1 MSANLP
7 TVRATSGLAL
17 SEGPSILAEKPVRL
31 STSGSVRPGIMRVVR
46 AHADKPGVREAYE
59 AGVDA
64 GKNWKLIEA
73 DVRRAARLDDD
84 APSPLTPHNPPYF
97 IVRRGDFSLPTI
109 ADKIMELYG
118 EDRGEGRQLYSL
130 PVMFLIDSWLTVL
143 PHEFAENSKSGK
155 KHWSVYDADGIRRC
169 MEPGS
174 PVYDEKAKRYHRTMG
189 GVPPKMREWNDG
201 KCNTDL
207 CEQFQT
213 GKCKLSGRLFFSIP
227 GVPGGNVWVP
237 TTSIVGLDQMRSQLI
252 VMLQALGRITN
263 RHGEDPMFFLTK
275 VQMEMNI
282 MDWKKGERVPT
293 KQWVPILQPAIDVT
307 KFLPSA
313 TVYDPNAIASATT
326 ALEGPRTV
334 DDDESQVGFVHDI
347 PGEEEGDDDDTGA
360 GEFIPR
366 DAGPTIDE
374 LKVSIKAKLSNLRIP
389 WLQFCEYVEAKQGD
403 GWKDDRTRLSRVW
416 DEVEPITAEGRDDFA
431 IKVKEGA
438 KF

>member
-7 TVRATSGLAL
+7 TVRTTSGLAL

-84 APSPLTPHNPPYF
+84 SPSPLTPHNPPYF

-118 EDRGEGRQLYSL
+118 EDRGEGRQLYRV
-130 PVMFLIDSWLTVL
+130 PVLFLIDSCLAVL

-169 MEPGS
+169 MEPGQ
-174 PVYDEKAKRYHRTMG
+174 PVYDEKHKRYHRTLG
-189 GVPPKMREWNDG
+189 GIPPRQREWNDG
-201 KCNTDL
+201 KCDTDL
-207 CEQFQT
+207 CEEFQS
-213 GKCKLSGRLFFSIP
+213 GKCKLNGRLFFSIP
-227 GVPGGNVWVP
+227 GVPGGDVWMP
-237 TTSIVGLDQMRSQLI
+237 TTSIVGLNQARAEI
-252 VMLQALGRITN
+252 IKMLTALGRITN
-263 RHGEDPMFFLTK
+263 RRGEEPMFYLTK
-275 VQMEMNI
+275 VQVDMKI

-293 KQWVPILQPAIDVT
+293 KQWVPFLQPAIDVS
-307 KFLPSA
+307 KFLPPA
-313 TVYDPNAIASATT
+313 TVYDPGVIVSATT
-326 ALEGPRTV
+326 ALEGPK
-334 DDDESQVGFVHDI
+334 DDDEIIDSGFVHDV
-347 PGEEEGDDDDTGA
+347 PGAEGNDDDIGG

-389 WLQFCEYVEAKQGD
+389 WLEFCEYVEAKQGD
-403 GWKDDRTRLSRVW
+403 GWKDDRARLSRVW
-416 DEVEPITAEGRDDFA
+416 DEVEPVTHEDRDNFA
-431 IKVKEGA
+431 AKVKEGA